1 MSFTHG
7 FTKQRSNTC
16 RIDCDT
22 HLFAGSTDPFEGGEV
37 TLQDLWAKAQEVCAR
52 ANVDQPFMC
61 LDLTYITTLLQDGY
75 DLKPTTKIKV
85 SILIAF
91 CSVNMLTPFRYETL

>member
-1 MSFTHG
+1 MALPSKEATLDVSIVTPAF
-7 FTKQRSNTC
+7 FP
-16 RIDCDT
+16 IP
-22 HLFAGSTDPFEGGEV
+22 DPFEGGEV
-37 TLQDLWAKAQEVCAR
+37 ALQDLWTKAQEVCAS

-85 SILIAF
+85 SILVAS
-91 CSVNMLTPFRYETL
+91 CMVNMLTPFRFKSL